1 MIVGSDAL
9 YGRLH
14 AQAECRSAHRARRC
28 RSEPYR
34 EIGGSPE
41 RRLSRRP
48 PDRLPLR
55 GCRGDNVRSRD
66 ARRANSRAGS
76 AAGRGSAADGYE
88 IRTGGW
94 RLDLPAAV
102 AKAAACSTVTTILLR
117 GVGADSVPATVLSI
131 VAPLLFELER
141 IEVSAEDLIVHAY
154 LTEAA
159 SNDVL
164 HLAELYERLP
174 VDVQSELS
182 VREFAGAV
190 ERLRDARL
198 LVVGTEGVKLQH
210 PGAANGFK
218 LYLR

>member
-1 MIVGSDAL
+1 
-9 YGRLH
+9 
-14 AQAECRSAHRARRC
+14 
-28 RSEPYR
+28 
-34 EIGGSPE
+34 
-41 RRLSRRP
+41 
-48 PDRLPLR
+48 
-55 GCRGDNVRSRD
+55 
-66 ARRANSRAGS
+66 
-76 AAGRGSAADGYE
+76 
-88 IRTGGW
+88 
-94 RLDLPAAV
+94 V

>member
-1 MIVGSDAL
+1 MTAAKSMDL
-9 YGRLH
+9 
-14 AQAECRSAHRARRC
+14 
-28 RSEPYR
+28 
-34 EIGGSPE
+34 
-41 RRLSRRP
+41 LSRAV
-48 PDRLPLR
+48 
-55 GCRGDNVRSRD
+55 RGDHPIDSHFVDAVATTFGLATPDVRTLV
-66 ARRANSRAGS
+66 RAALRTAG
-76 AAGRGSAADGYE
+76 APADGYE

-117 GVGADSVPATVLSI
+117 GLGADSIPATVLSI

-154 LTEAA
+154 LTDAA

-164 HLAELYERLP
+164 HLADLYDSLP

-182 VREFAGAV
+182 VREFAGVV
-190 ERLRDARL
+190 ERLREAHI
-198 LVVGTEGVKLQH
+198 LVVGAEGVKLQH
-210 PGAANGFK
+210 LGAARRFK